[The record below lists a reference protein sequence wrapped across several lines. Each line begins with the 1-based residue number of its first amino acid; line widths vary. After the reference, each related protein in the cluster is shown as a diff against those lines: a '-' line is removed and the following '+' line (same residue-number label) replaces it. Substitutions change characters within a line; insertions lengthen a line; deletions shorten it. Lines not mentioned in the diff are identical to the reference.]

1 MISLNGHIISGSDE
15 QLFLNRAFNYGDG
28 VFETIRVINRTPLF
42 LSEHFNRLE
51 RACEIVE
58 LKLPENFRVL
68 FTEHIQEIIS
78 RSNYSSARVR
88 LTVFRQAG
96 GAYIPQTD
104 DSEFLIQISPLKD
117 DFYLPHPTGLQIDV
131 FKKHLKPL
139 NVLSTIKSCSALP
152 MVIAGSYARKNNLD
166 DVILLNELG
175 SIAEATS
182 SNIFILIN
190 NVLYTPDIHQGIL
203 PGIMR
208 QQVIEL
214 AQEEMKREVVECQLP
229 PEILN
234 KADEI
239 FFTNVIK
246 GIVRVKGYKNKRF
259 FHDFSDRLINLLNQK
274 VKLITAAAS
283 YQK

>member
-1 MISLNGHIISGSDE
+1 MISLNGHIISSPDE
-15 QLFLNRAFNYGDG
+15 QLFLNRAFSYGDG
-28 VFETIRVINRTPLF
+28 VFETIRVINYVPLF

-51 RACEIVE
+51 RACKIVE

-104 DSEFLIQISPLKD
+104 NSEFLIQISPLKE

-131 FKKHLKPL
+131 FKEHLKPL
-139 NVLSTIKSCSALP
+139 NILSTIKSCSALP
-152 MVIAGSYARKNNLD
+152 TVIAGNYARKNNLD
-166 DVILLNELG
+166 DVVLINELG

-182 SNIFILIN
+182 SNIFVLIN
-190 NVLYTPDIHQGIL
+190 NVLYTPDTNQGIL
-203 PGIMR
+203 SGIMR

-214 AQEEMKREVVECQLP
+214 AREMKREVVECQLP

-239 FFTNVIK
+239 FLTNVIK
-246 GIVRVKGYKNKRF
+246 GIVRVKGYKNRRF
-259 FHDFSDRLINLLNQK
+259 FHDFSDQLINLLNQK
-274 VKLITAAAS
+274 IKLITAAAS